1 MARCHTE
8 WLSRTSKI
16 TDMLSRLQVKNYV
29 LIDSLEIDFPEGLII
44 ITGQT
49 GAGKSIL
56 LGALSL
62 VMGSKADASMVSEG
76 ADNCVVEAEFEMGT
90 DDELK
95 ALIEE
100 NEAEWEDGHLIIR
113 RVVNRSGRS
122 RAFINDCPVPVQ
134 VLQDISS
141 RLVDVHSQHQTLLL
155 SDRNFQMGILDYF
168 AGNTTLR
175 ESCADLWRKQ
185 SALKSEISA
194 LDAKIAR
201 VAGERDY
208 NESQFKQL
216 EAAALREGEL
226 AELEEEQKQL
236 ANAEEI
242 KTGLSSVEELF
253 TASSDGDRLSLDSM
267 LKEAGRYLSRV
278 GRYVPSASEL
288 SERVDS
294 CRRELDDILC
304 DISQINSRVDM
315 SPERLEE
322 VEARMSLIYGLF
334 QKHGCTTEAELI
346 TLRDNLSEMLF
357 DSTQLEEKREELQSR
372 LDAIAKEISAVAEQ
386 LRISR
391 RNASANFA
399 ESIQA
404 SIRGLEL
411 PYAIFEVELL
421 DAPLSAT
428 GADTVQFRF
437 SSTGRNAVDV
447 SKCASGGEMS
457 RIMLALKAMRAR
469 FAKMPTMVFDE
480 IDTGVSGSVAD
491 KMGSMICD
499 MGSYMQVFAITHLPQ
514 VAAKGTAHYL
524 VSKDIDPATGKAV
537 STIKRLSD
545 DQRVLEL
552 ARMLSGSVLT
562 DAAIAN
568 AESLLKG

>member
-1 MARCHTE
+1 
-8 WLSRTSKI
+8 
-16 TDMLSRLQVKNYV
+16 MLSRLHVRNYV
-29 LIDSLEIDFPEGLII
+29 LIDSLKIDFPEGLII

-76 ADNCVVEAEFEMGT
+76 ADNCVVEAEFEMGA
-90 DDELK
+90 DEQLK

-122 RAFINDCPVPVQ
+122 RAFINDCPVPLQ

-155 SDRNFQMGILDYF
+155 SDKSFQMGILDYF
-168 AGNTTLR
+168 AGNSELR
-175 ESCADLWRKQ
+175 GLCADLWRKQ
-185 SALKSEISA
+185 NAIKSELAAIDSK
-194 LDAKIAR
+194 LAR
-201 VAGERDY
+201 LSSERDY

-216 EAAALREGEL
+216 EAANLRDGEL

-242 KTGLSSVEELF
+242 KSYLSTVELLF
-253 TASSDGDRLSLDSM
+253 TEDSNGDGLPLDSM
-267 LKEAGRYLSRV
+267 LKEVVKLLSKAARF
-278 GRYVPSASEL
+278 VPSASEL
-288 SERVDS
+288 SDRVDS
-294 CRRELDDILC
+294 CRRELDDVLS
-304 DISQINSRVDM
+304 DVSQINQRVDM

-322 VEARMSLIYGLF
+322 VEDRMSLIYSLF
-334 QKHGCTTEAELI
+334 QKHGCTAESELMQ
-346 TLRDNLSEMLF
+346 LRDSLSELLF
-357 DSTQLEEKREELQSR
+357 DSTQLEEKRDEMQSQLESVQKELSSVASQLSKSR
-372 LDAIAKEISAVAEQ
+372 KE
-386 LRISR
+386 
-391 RNASANFA
+391 ASGRFA
-399 ESIQA
+399 ESIQS

-411 PYAIFEVELL
+411 PYAIFEVEILE
-421 DAPLSAT
+421 APLSAA
-428 GADTVQFRF
+428 GIDTVQFRF

-447 SKCASGGEMS
+447 AKCASGGEMS

-469 FAKMPTMVFDE
+469 FAKMPTMIFDE

-524 VSKDIDPATGKAV
+524 VSKEIDPATSKAV

>member
-1 MARCHTE
+1 
-8 WLSRTSKI
+8 
-16 TDMLSRLQVKNYV
+16 MLSRLQVKNYV

-76 ADNCVVEAEFEMGT
+76 ADNCVVEAEFEMGA
-90 DDELK
+90 DEELR

-100 NEAEWEDGHLIIR
+100 NEAEWENGNLIIR

-168 AGNTTLR
+168 AGNSDLR
-175 ESCADLWRKQ
+175 ERCSELWRRQ
-185 SALKSEISA
+185 AGIKSELAS
-194 LDAKIAR
+194 LEAKISR
-201 VAGERDY
+201 LAGERDY
-208 NESQFKQL
+208 NEAQYRQL
-216 EAAALREGEL
+216 EAASIRDGEL

-253 TASSDGDRLSLDSM
+253 TAASDGDRLSLDSM
-267 LKEAGRYLSRV
+267 LKEAGRCLTKV
-278 GRYVPSASEL
+278 GRYMPVAAEL

-294 CRRELDDILC
+294 CRRELDDILS

-315 SPERLEE
+315 SQERLDE
-322 VEARMSLIYGLF
+322 VDARMSLIYGLF

-346 TLRDNLSEMLF
+346 ALRDSLSEMLF
-357 DSTQLEEKREELQSR
+357 DSTQLEEMREELRSQLTVVSNE
-372 LDAIAKEISAVAEQ
+372 LSSVAEA
-386 LRISR
+386 LRASR
-391 RNASANFA
+391 RNASVSFA

-421 DAPLSAT
+421 DAPMSAT
-428 GADTVQFRF
+428 GIDSVQFRF

-524 VSKDIDPATGKAV
+524 VSKDIDPATSKAV

>member
-1 MARCHTE
+1 
-8 WLSRTSKI
+8 
-16 TDMLSRLQVKNYV
+16 MLSRLLVKNYV

-76 ADNCVVEAEFEMGT
+76 ADNCVVEAEFEMG
-90 DDELK
+90 DDEQLK
-95 ALIEE
+95 SLIEE

-141 RLVDVHSQHQTLLL
+141 RLVDVHSQHQTMLL
-155 SDRNFQMGILDYF
+155 SDKTFQMGILDYF
-168 AGNTTLR
+168 AGNASLR
-175 ESCADLWRKQ
+175 ERCAELWRRQ
-185 SALKSEISA
+185 SSLKSELSS
-194 LDAKIAR
+194 LEAKISR
-201 VAGERDY
+201 IAGERDY
-208 NESQFKQL
+208 NEAQYKQL
-216 EAAALREGEL
+216 ESVALRDGEL

-242 KTGLSSVEELF
+242 KLGLSAAEELF
-253 TASSDGDRLSLDSM
+253 TAAADGERMPLDSL
-267 LKEAGRYLSRV
+267 LKEAAKCLSKV
-278 GRYVPSASEL
+278 GRYMPAASDL

-294 CRRELDDILC
+294 CRRELDDILS
-304 DISQINSRVDM
+304 DVSQINSRVDM
-315 SPERLEE
+315 SQERLDE

-334 QKHGCTTEAELI
+334 HKHGCTTETELI
-346 TLRDNLSEMLF
+346 AMRDSLSEMLF
-357 DSTQLEEKREELQSR
+357 DSTQLEEKREELMQQIESVSKDLESVADQLHVSR
-372 LDAIAKEISAVAEQ
+372 QDASG
-386 LRISR
+386 S
-391 RNASANFA
+391 FA
-399 ESIQA
+399 ENIQA

-411 PYAIFEVELL
+411 PYAIFEVEILE
-421 DAPLSAT
+421 APLSAN
-428 GADTVQFRF
+428 GIDTVQFRF

-447 SKCASGGEMS
+447 AKCASGGEMS

-469 FAKMPTMVFDE
+469 FANMPTMIFDE

-524 VSKDIDPATGKAV
+524 VSKEIDPATSKAV

-545 DQRVLEL
+545 EQRVLEL